1 MIAMQEYTLK
11 RGYKLD
17 LERIHD
23 CLTESFPTE
32 ITKNGDKLVV
42 SYGIFKTLTVWI
54 QNKKMAVETESDI
67 TVKDDNIILETNKRY
82 RDFLYKAT
90 GYTAKERL
98 KKAKEEVS
106 K

>member
-1 MIAMQEYTLK
+1 MQEYTLK
-11 RGYKLD
+11 RGYKPD

-32 ITKNGDKLVV
+32 IAKSGDKLVV
-42 SYGIFKTLTVWI
+42 SYGIFKKLTVWI
-54 QNKKMAVETESDI
+54 QGKKMAVETESDT
-67 TVKDDNIILETNKRY
+67 TVKDDETILETNKRY

>member
-1 MIAMQEYTLK
+1 MQEYSLK
-11 RGYKLD
+11 RGNKLD
-17 LERIHD
+17 LERIHE
-23 CLTESFPTE
+23 CLAESFPAE
-32 ITKNGDKLVV
+32 IKKNGDKLAI

-54 QNKKMAVETESDI
+54 QNKKMAVETESDT
-67 TVKDDNIILETNKRY
+67 TVTNDEVILDTNKRY